1 MLNSTV
7 SSVQHQIMHFR
18 IAHIQEHVLPV
29 NIPNIGISQTFFFL
43 ATDLNPESSPDNLFD
58 VLSLC
63 NEVNHSWRAMR
74 AHTVALRRPLF
85 AVLAAC
91 YEVVMKCSIQPY
103 HYITAFVLSR
113 SDDDV

>member
-1 MLNSTV
+1 MIHCMYQSLESVPPTFWNGLSPLV
-7 SSVQHQIMHFR
+7 SSVQSR
-18 IAHIQEHVLPV
+18 TCTTV

-85 AVLAAC
+85 ACCML
-91 YEVVMKCSIQPY
+91 
-103 HYITAFVLSR
+103 
-113 SDDDV
+113 